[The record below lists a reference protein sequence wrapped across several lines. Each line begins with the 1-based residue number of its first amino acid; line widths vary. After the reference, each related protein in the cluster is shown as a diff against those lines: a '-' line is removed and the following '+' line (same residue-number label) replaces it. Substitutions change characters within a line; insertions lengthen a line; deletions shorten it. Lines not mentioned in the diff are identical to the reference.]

1 MKNDKV
7 KLRVKALSKGDTM
20 INYMDDTEIAIK
32 QKTVLFYQLF
42 IINKLFI
49 NQNKNDKNKLSFKE
63 KDSLRNLLD
72 AIIANRKFNETEENG
87 NENENLT
94 QLINKENFNLIEIF
108 SFIRKMYLN
117 GLSISAINLEKL
129 SEISIK

>member
-1 MKNDKV
+1 M
-7 KLRVKALSKGDTM
+7 
-20 INYMDDTEIAIK
+20 
-32 QKTVLFYQLF
+32 
-42 IINKLFI
+42 
-49 NQNKNDKNKLSFKE
+49 SFKE

-94 QLINKENFNLIEIF
+94 QLIDKENINLIEIF
-108 SFIRKMYLN
+108 TFIRKMYLN

-129 SEISIK
+129 SEISTNEMYFVFSQIKK